1 MMLEWMQLDA
11 SFLKINLE
19 IYTKNLNDRVVL
31 SEEIYTMN
39 IFWKYNQLIRQ
50 QSSIKHHF

>member
-1 MMLEWMQLDA
+1 MLLEWMQLDA
-11 SFLKINLE
+11 SFLNINLE

-39 IFWKYNQLIRQ
+39 IFWKYNQLDNRVR
-50 QSSIKHHF
+50 